1 MNHPDDS
8 KQKEVSELLKE
19 LGFPR
24 ASGGF
29 SDCRDA
35 VVMALGR
42 EELYGSLTKVIF
54 PQIAKKRGRSS
65 SAVEKSVRDALSK
78 GWEEGN
84 RDKFRVVFGDSY
96 RPRRGKPTVIEFI
109 TAAKDYLEEKAG

>member
-1 MNHPDDS
+1 MDFSEDS

-29 SDCRDA
+29 SNCRDA
-35 VVMALGR
+35 LLLALQQ

-54 PQIAKKRGRSS
+54 PEIAKKRGKSDA
-65 SAVEKSVRDALSK
+65 AVEKSVRDALSK
-78 GWEEGN
+78 GWNEGN

-96 RPRRGKPTVIEFI
+96 RPRRGKPTVIEFLS
-109 TAAKDYLEEKAG
+109 AARDYLDQAG